1 MPTLPQG
8 GALPPQVEVSSQPGR
23 TWYIDK
29 STSRIRGEC
38 DGWLAVRQAVEI
50 ILNVQRFRWQIYTP
64 YSGMDWRNLIGNDPG
79 YVAAE
84 LQRRVRDALMMD
96 DRVLGIRDYSY
107 TISGDEL
114 RAEFTVLTVYGDIAQ
129 TMEVSLA

>member
-1 MPTLPQG
+1 MPSHPQG
-8 GALPPQVEVSSQPGR
+8 GTLPPQVEITSQPGR

-29 STSRIRGEC
+29 STNRIRGEC
-38 DGWLAVRQAVEI
+38 DNWLAVRQAVEI

-84 LQRRVRDALMMD
+84 LQRRVREALLMD
-96 DRVLGIRDYSY
+96 DRVLDIRDYQY
-107 TISGDEL
+107 TIEDDMLTAS
-114 RAEFTVLTVYGDIAQ
+114 FTVVTVYGDIPQ
-129 TMEVSLA
+129 TVEVTL